1 MTWQLSF
8 EADPIGEKAD
18 LTAWKRGIA
27 MAAQEALLTK
37 RLRQFDGPLAISA
50 ELSQAKAREIAQALI
65 DAADRAEGKVPY
77 CRCAAGERTNYE
89 VCRECSDEGD
99 KYEADGLGGE

>member
-1 MTWQLSF
+1 MSTTTGTVAVQYHSSRGLVRLVVGR
-8 EADPIGEKAD
+8 DPTII
-18 LTAWKRGIA
+18 T
-27 MAAQEALLTK
+27 T
-37 RLRQFDGPLAISA
+37 
-50 ELSQAKAREIAQALI
+50 ELSPTTAREIAQALI